1 MVGGLPHERGFSL
14 TELMLTVAVA
24 ATLAGIGVPVYRNV
38 TESAKLSGAA
48 REIERE
54 LQSARLHAVSAN
66 RSLRVRTNCPTTGY
80 YRTVEYLATAA
91 DSASNRCLVSA
102 YPFPAD
108 DDVTTRPNYDGP
120 PRVLP
125 LGATVT
131 TTVLEFRSDGTAYE
145 VVNNVAQAIATEVTV
160 TVTRNSKSKVLKVNA
175 SGKIQLQ

>member
-1 MVGGLPHERGFSL
+1 M
-14 TELMLTVAVA
+14 
-24 ATLAGIGVPVYRNV
+24 
-38 TESAKLSGAA
+38 
-48 REIERE
+48 
-54 LQSARLHAVSAN
+54 
-66 RSLRVRTNCPTTGY
+66 NCPTAGY
-80 YRTVEYLATAA
+80 FRTVEVLGTAA

-131 TTVLEFRSDGTAYE
+131 AATIEFRADGTAYE
-145 VVNNVAQAIATEVTV
+145 VVNNVAQTIATEVTV
-160 TVTRNSKSKVLKVNA
+160 TVTRNSKTKVLKVNG

>member
-1 MVGGLPHERGFSL
+1 MVRGLHNERGFSL
-14 TELMLTVAVA
+14 TELMLTVTVA
-24 ATLAGIGVPVYRNV
+24 ATLAGIGVPVYLNV
-38 TESAKLSGAA
+38 TESAKLNGAA

-54 LQSARLHAVSAN
+54 FQSARLHAVSAN
-66 RSLRVRTNCPTTGY
+66 RSLRVRMNCPTNGY

-91 DSASNRCLVSA
+91 DNASNRCLVSA

-131 TTVLEFRSDGTAYE
+131 STVLEFRSDGTAYQ
-145 VVNNVAQAIATEVTV
+145 VVNNVAQPIATEVTV
-160 TVTRNSKSKVLKVNA
+160 TVTRNSKSKVLRVNA